1 MAQSLNLTSLLCF
14 TFFILS
20 FFLTQTQARNLQ
32 TTTELTDQNHRLS
45 MPENHQSTTNEEDE
59 QDPAFVRETGH
70 GYGLYG
76 RQKSQTN
83 NEKYENSDNDQDYY
97 RSDAYGNR
105 NGRFK

>member
-20 FFLTQTQARNLQ
+20 FLLTQTQARNLQ
-32 TTTELTDQNHRLS
+32 TITEPTDQNHRLS
-45 MPENHQSTTNEEDE
+45 LPVNHHSMTSEEDE
-59 QDPAFVRETGH
+59 QEPAFVRETGH

-76 RQKSQTN
+76 HQKSHTN
-83 NEKYENSDNDQDYY
+83 NEEDENSDNDQFYY